1 MFVAIFYFAC
11 FLKSIYMKI
20 QALKFSYELPLFAP
34 GIPCFFRNPVAFE
47 GVFMNLDSCPLFL
60 VFLFPCFLPLLFFG
74 DSNDIFLY
82 FFSLQR

>member
-1 MFVAIFYFAC
+1 MFVAIFYFAS
-11 FLKSIYMKI
+11 FLKS
-20 QALKFSYELPLFAP
+20 FYELPLFAP
-34 GIPCFFRNPVAFE
+34 GIPCFFTNPVAFE

-82 FFSLQR
+82 FFHCKDNCLLLFK